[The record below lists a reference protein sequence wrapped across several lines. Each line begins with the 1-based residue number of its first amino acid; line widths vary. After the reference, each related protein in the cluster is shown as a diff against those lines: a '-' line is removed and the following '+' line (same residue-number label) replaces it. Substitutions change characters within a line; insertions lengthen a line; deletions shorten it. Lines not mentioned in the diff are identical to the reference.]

1 MSSFNKRKGID
12 GAFIDFAD
20 NQDCLDTIATRP
32 KGVLAMLDDECKM
45 GQRGSDKGWFS
56 KMNKMWL
63 PNNRQTVSDNTRYS
77 ATAMQQ
83 AKGTF
88 CIRHFAGNVTYTAT
102 TNFLEKNRDEIPL
115 TAKSLFEEDSTD
127 LIKDIYA
134 VQKGQSEDSS
144 AKKGGPTKQKTVS
157 QQFKVQLLS
166 LIAMIETTDPH
177 YIRCLKPNDAAK
189 PKLMTRKRLTLQLRY
204 GGVLEAVRV
213 ARMGYPIRSDHDAYF
228 KHYRMCLP
236 SIPEAKLP
244 WSIEEGEPQK
254 LCTKLLDM
262 LLEEGAK
269 PVNYANADG
278 SFSRLNKIRM
288 TQRQPEPMV
297 FPRTDMQLGLT
308 KVFMRKGP
316 HEKLESHRVFH
327 QNAAITLIQ
336 SWMRG
341 AQQERRYLI
350 GGSGALD
357 IQRWYRGCLG
367 RARCVFGG
375 CHEDKCGP
383 FCLPMIPLFILSSRS
398 TKMVETS

>member
-1 MSSFNKRKGID
+1 
-12 GAFIDFAD
+12 
-20 NQDCLDTIATRP
+20 
-32 KGVLAMLDDECKM
+32 M
-45 GQRGSDKGWFS
+45 G
-56 KMNKMWL
+56 
-63 PNNRQTVSDNTRYS
+63 
-77 ATAMQQ
+77 
-83 AKGTF
+83 
-88 CIRHFAGNVTYTAT
+88 
-102 TNFLEKNRDEIPL
+102 
-115 TAKSLFEEDSTD
+115 
-127 LIKDIYA
+127 
-134 VQKGQSEDSS
+134 
-144 AKKGGPTKQKTVS
+144 
-157 QQFKVQLLS
+157 
-166 LIAMIETTDPH
+166 
-177 YIRCLKPNDAAK
+177 
-189 PKLMTRKRLTLQLRY
+189 
-204 GGVLEAVRV
+204 
-213 ARMGYPIRSDHDAYF
+213 IRSDHDAYF

-367 RARCVFGG
+367 RARWWRLREIQASLLLTNTFRMQINRR
-375 CHEDKCGP
+375 KYNR
-383 FCLPMIPLFILSSRS
+383 SRVGTVLLQAQYRGRTVRKINAA
-398 TKMVETS
+398 TKIQSNRRMYTSKITYRNLKSATIALQCCARRDAAKKGFNEIKRAQKDMGKVKEHNEKLKMEMASLKAMLQAQAASKSGKAESQQAVAEKQKEIDALESRIASLEA